1 MKDTKPSS
9 AERDDQQDDHWAKTG
24 NSAQAA
30 PHDHPE
36 KEADTKKQQNPE
48 TSAQPKPDFIAEIK
62 KLEEQIAE
70 YHDQLMRSR
79 AELENFKKRT
89 RREITQIRNYAN
101 EQFAVELLAIKDS
114 LEMGLQIDIKEDAKK
129 LHEGIELTLKLLQQT
144 FEKFG
149 IKEIN
154 PEGEIFNPEHHQAMM
169 TQTDTSKPSNTILNV
184 LQKGYLMND
193 RLLRPAMV
201 CVSSQPEIS
210 TPPKNPTNEKQSGK
224 TVETT
229 AKNTK
234 DESKTNS

>member
-1 MKDTKPSS
+1 MEDTKSS
-9 AERDDQQDDHWAKTG
+9 SVEQVGNQAKTS
-24 NSAQAA
+24 NAEKADS
-30 PHDHPE
+30 HNHSE
-36 KEADTKKQQNPE
+36 KETNTQKQQNQE
-48 TSAQPKPDFIAEIK
+48 TSAQPEFDSAAEIK
-62 KLEEQIAE
+62 KLEGQIAE
-70 YHDQLMRSR
+70 YYDQLMRSR

-89 RREITQIRNYAN
+89 QREVTQIRNYAN

-114 LEMGLQIDIKEDAKK
+114 LEMGLQVDTNEDAKK

-169 TQTDTSKPSNTILNV
+169 TQIDTTKPPNTILNV

-201 CVSSQPEIS
+201 CVSSQSEASKIQ
-210 TPPKNPTNEKQSGK
+210 KNPIAEKQSEKK
-224 TVETT
+224 TESTT
-229 AKNTK
+229 KN
-234 DESKTNS
+234 EVKTDP